1 MLSNTALYKALQK
14 GEESAKA
21 YVKHYVQDVKRFV
34 PKDRLLIINRK
45 DGWDPICKFLNLPVP
60 NEPFPHR
67 ISMNDAFNAYGTN
80 LKLIRNT
87 LLFGSL
93 LAVVLPFMITALTY
107 LYLSE

>member
-1 MLSNTALYKALQK
+1 MHLNTDFVKVLRK
-14 GEESAKA
+14 GEEQAKA
-21 YVKHYVQDVKRFV
+21 YVHQYVQDVKQFV
-34 PKDRLLIINRK
+34 PKDRLLIMDRK

>member
-1 MLSNTALYKALQK
+1 MLSNTGLYKALQK

-34 PKDRLLIINRK
+34 PKNRLLIMKRM

-67 ISMNDAFNAYGTN
+67 ISMKDAFYAYGTN
-80 LKLIRNT
+80 VKLIRNT

-93 LAVVLPFMITALTY
+93 LAVVLPFMITGLTY